1 MNCAIVQFGTG
12 NLFVS
17 LVCPW
22 NFNDVPTWFIL
33 WWPCYPV
40 TSSSRWFH
48 PSTAI
53 ATKGSC
59 CHKRTYPSKAK
70 LIWWA
75 FPLKQQMLRSYMLE
89 FLWLLY
95 VFLLFD
101 QKITAKLTITKL
113 MAVLIMHLGAAVL
126 ECLTMTLTE
135 VWWFFQKVWWGQ
147 RISCV
152 KLSWSAMSEG
162 PLLVEHQRKE
172 EQTYAKPCI
181 TFQWNHQVWKKKIG
195 TSCIFV
201 ST

>member
-1 MNCAIVQFGTG
+1 MYQ
-12 NLFVS
+12 LDS
-17 LVCPW
+17 S
-22 NFNDVPTWFIL
+22 FNDL
-33 WWPCYPV
+33 V
-40 TSSSRWFH
+40 TRLHLQVVGFTH
-48 PSTAI
+48 PRPLQLRGPA
-53 ATKGSC
+53 AT
-59 CHKRTYPSKAK
+59 REPIPARPSWYGGLLHWSNRCWGPLCWTFYDFCMFVFYLMKK
-70 LIWWA
+70 L
-75 FPLKQQMLRSYMLE
+75 
-89 FLWLLY
+89 
-95 VFLLFD
+95 
-101 QKITAKLTITKL
+101 TAKLRIIKL
-113 MAVLIMHLGAAVL
+113 MAVIIMHLGAAVL

-135 VWWFFQKVWWGQ
+135 VWFFFQKVWWGQ